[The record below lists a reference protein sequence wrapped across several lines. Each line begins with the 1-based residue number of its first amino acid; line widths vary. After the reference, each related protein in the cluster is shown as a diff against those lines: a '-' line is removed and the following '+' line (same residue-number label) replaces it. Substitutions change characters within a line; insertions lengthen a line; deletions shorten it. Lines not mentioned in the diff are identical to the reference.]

1 MIVVGFLKILG
12 LYFFIHVIFFYF
24 GLDHCAVVMLPY
36 FRKI

>member
-12 LYFFIHVIFFYF
+12 VYFFIHVILYF
-24 GLDHCAVVMLPY
+24 GLDHCAVVMLSD